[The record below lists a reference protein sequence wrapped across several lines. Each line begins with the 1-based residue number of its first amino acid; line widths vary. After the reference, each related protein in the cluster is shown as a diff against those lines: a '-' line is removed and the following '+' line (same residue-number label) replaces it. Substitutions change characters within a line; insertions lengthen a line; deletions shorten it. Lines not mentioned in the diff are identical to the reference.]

1 MREISMKI
9 AKKTIIL
16 PLPTNEL
23 FERKEKFWR
32 VKLPKDFVN
41 FMKENN
47 GGRPIDGVFKCN
59 NHEYAIDR
67 FLCFLKTPRDNELG
81 MYDIDVT
88 LTQLEDRLTD
98 NEDLIGVDILPI
110 AVLFAGDFVCLDFRK
125 DRNNPNVVVWNH
137 EESAELEPVTYFVT
151 NTFSDFVSMVE

>member
-1 MREISMKI
+1 
-9 AKKTIIL
+9 
-16 PLPTNEL
+16 
-23 FERKEKFWR
+23 
-32 VKLPKDFVN
+32 
-41 FMKENN
+41 
-47 GGRPIDGVFKCN
+47 
-59 NHEYAIDR
+59 EYAIDR

>member
-1 MREISMKI
+1 MKI

-32 VKLPKDFVN
+32 VRLPKDFVN

-59 NHEYAIDR
+59 NHEHAIDR

>member
-9 AKKTIIL
+9 EKKTIIL

>member
-1 MREISMKI
+1 MKI
-9 AKKTIIL
+9 EKKTIIL